1 VPATSFAC
9 SRELLERVLESQA
22 RAKGA
27 TVLARLR
34 CARAGDSGIRCS
46 ATLARPQEPVI
57 TVGGPGPEPSDVGVV
72 SSAVAI
78 DLEPS
83 VKSFARRSRTADDVT
98 EFASLPVGNVE
109 LGTLRARCAAGDC
122 DPEQVRGGLRA
133 AAGGLGASGLVGVR
147 CFVLER
153 INACV
158 ATLVATERD
167 PETDLAAR

>member
-1 VPATSFAC
+1 M
-9 SRELLERVLESQA
+9 
-22 RAKGA
+22 
-27 TVLARLR
+27 
-34 CARAGDSGIRCS
+34 
-46 ATLARPQEPVI
+46 
-57 TVGGPGPEPSDVGVV
+57 VGGGGVDPSDAIVL

-98 EFASLPVGNVE
+98 EFASFPVGNVE
-109 LGTLRARCAAGDC
+109 LGTLRARCSAGVC
-122 DPEQVRGGLRA
+122 DADEVRQGLRA

-147 CFVLER
+147 CFVLDR
-153 INACV
+153 VKTCV